1 MPLSDVACRGAKPG
15 PKPYRKTD
23 GGGLSLL
30 IQPSGSKLWQWSYR
44 HEGRQKTL
52 SIGAYPLIGLADARA
67 KRDEGRRRLADGEDP
82 KAPTGKAVVPN
93 ERRFE
98 TIARR
103 WHDTMKARWVTSHAA
118 RVLSRLE
125 RDVFPPLGKRRIDEI
140 EPPEILAALRIAEA
154 RGALDVAKRLRQHV
168 SMVFRFAI
176 AEGLARRD
184 PTVDLSHALAP
195 AEAVEHMASLRD
207 GELPIFFVRLRDYDG
222 AEQTRVAIELVL
234 HTMVRTEDLRGATW
248 SEVGREQWRIPAE
261 RMKMSLEHIVP
272 LTPTSRRLLERL
284 RELSGGSRLIV
295 PGEKPGKPI
304 SQNTMIYAL
313 YRMGYHG
320 RLTIHGFRRTASTIL
335 NESGLWEPDW
345 IERQLA
351 HVEVNKVR
359 RAYNAAQYI
368 EHRTRMMLWWSD
380 HLDAQKDISELL

>member
-1 MPLSDVACRGAKPG
+1 
-15 PKPYRKTD
+15 
-23 GGGLSLL
+23 
-30 IQPSGSKLWQWSYR
+30 
-44 HEGRQKTL
+44 
-52 SIGAYPLIGLADARA
+52 
-67 KRDEGRRRLADGEDP
+67 
-82 KAPTGKAVVPN
+82 
-93 ERRFE
+93 
-98 TIARR
+98 
-103 WHDTMKARWVTSHAA
+103 
-118 RVLSRLE
+118 
-125 RDVFPPLGKRRIDEI
+125 
-140 EPPEILAALRIAEA
+140 
-154 RGALDVAKRLRQHV
+154 
-168 SMVFRFAI
+168 MVFRFAI

-195 AEAVEHMASLRD
+195 AKPVEHMASLR
-207 GELPIFFVRLRDYDG
+207 GGRLPTSSSVSATTTAPSRRG
-222 AEQTRVAIELVL
+222 WRSNWCCTPWSGPRTCAER
-234 HTMVRTEDLRGATW
+234 RW

-272 LTPTSRRLLERL
+272 LTPTSRRLFERL

-359 RAYNAAQYI
+359 ARLQRRPVPRAPDPHDAVVVGLSGCAQGHQRVAGIANVTASPNLRWRANYSSPTRQNAAG
-368 EHRTRMMLWWSD
+368 
-380 HLDAQKDISELL
+380 